1 VDAVFDRRPVLKF
14 NSEGLWFKKGVSY
27 FSKPCLIQW
36 SSINYFYI
44 LEETRKT
51 TVKYLMISQ
60 KEREREIKIELSGLS
75 ESENGILKVLRK
87 YAASNNFKELDK
99 IVRI

>member
-1 VDAVFDRRPVLKF
+1 
-14 NSEGLWFKKGVSY
+14 
-27 FSKPCLIQW
+27 
-36 SSINYFYI
+36 
-44 LEETRKT
+44 
-51 TVKYLMISQ
+51 MISQ